1 MKNNMPSSL
10 APTPPMGWNSWN
22 TFGHNINETVV
33 RETADVLISSG
44 LKDCGYNYIVIDDC
58 WSVKDH
64 RDSNGNLIADPE
76 KFPNGIKALADYV
89 HSKGFKIGIYSD
101 AAEKTCGGYI
111 GSLGFEDQDAH
122 LWASWGI
129 DFLKYDYCN
138 APLHDQAETIKR
150 YTRMGEA
157 LSNSGREFLLS
168 LCEWGNQSP
177 HLWGRQVGGHMWRVS
192 GDVFDSWVN
201 VWMKTWNTY
210 GIGIDVSID
219 IAHDLHAYGG
229 AGGWNDL
236 DMLVV
241 GLKGKGQIAGNG
253 MSFVEYQTHMSMWV
267 MACSPLMI
275 GCDIRKMEPD
285 TASLLM
291 NREVL
296 DINQDALGIPASRV
310 KRIGSSDIWTK
321 RLADSGMAVSIT
333 NRGSL
338 GEDVLLRSRDIG
350 LLDSSKLARNL
361 WLGQD
366 IADFKTELP
375 LRVEP
380 HETILLKITQ

>member
-1 MKNNMPSSL
+1 MPSSL
-10 APTPPMGWNSWN
+10 ASTPPMGWNSWN

-33 RETADVLISSG
+33 RETADALVSSG

-64 RDSNGNLIADPE
+64 RDSNGDLIADPE

-89 HSKGFKIGIYSD
+89 HSKGFKLGIYSD

-138 APLHDQAETIKR
+138 APLHDQAKAIKR
-150 YTRMGEA
+150 YTCMGVA
-157 LSNSGREFLLS
+157 LRNSGREFLFS

-201 VWMKTWNTY
+201 VWMKDWKTY

-296 DINQDALGIPASRV
+296 AINQDSLGLPGGRV
-310 KRIGSSDIWTK
+310 KRIGLCDIWTK
-321 RLADSGMAVSIT
+321 RLTDSGMAVSIT

-338 GEDVLLRSRDIG
+338 GEDVLLRARDIG
-350 LLDSSKLARNL
+350 LLDSSKLCRNV

-380 HETILLKITQ
+380 HETLVLKITS